1 MLNSTSTHMKSEVF
15 TMKYLL
21 IPAAV
26 LLSACGSVTTS
37 QVANMEPNQYPIKHH
52 QPTAEEHY
60 ELIHRDPEPEP
71 VMVAAA
77 PAPAPAP
84 EPAPEPEAQPEP
96 DGPTS
101 SPDLSCRAMF
111 CD

>member
-1 MLNSTSTHMKSEVF
+1 MKSKVF

-21 IPAAV
+21 IPVVV

-37 QVANMEPNQYPIKHH
+37 QVANMEPTQYPVKHKKL
-52 QPTAEEHY
+52 TAEEHY

-71 VMVAAA
+71 VMVVAA
-77 PAPAPAP
+77 PTPTP
-84 EPAPEPEAQPEP
+84 EPEPEVQPEPEAQPEP
-96 DGPTS
+96 EGPTS

>member
-1 MLNSTSTHMKSEVF
+1 
-15 TMKYLL
+15 MKYLL
-21 IPAAV
+21 IPVVV

-37 QVANMEPNQYPIKHH
+37 QVANMEPTQYPVKHKKL
-52 QPTAEEHY
+52 TAEEHY

-71 VMVAAA
+71 VMVVAA
-77 PAPAPAP
+77 PTPTPEPEPEVQPEPEPAP
-84 EPAPEPEAQPEP
+84 EPEVQPEPEAQPEP
-96 DGPTS
+96 EGPTS